1 VNPERAWVVIA
12 AYNEAKVLR
21 PVVEGVLGVVPN
33 VVVVYDGSRDHTA
46 AEAIGGGAT
55 VLRHIVNL
63 GQGAA
68 LETGIRYALAHG
80 ADFVFTYDADGQ
92 HSPHGL
98 YDLARVQAET
108 GADVVLGSRF
118 LGRAERMPAARRIL
132 LKAAVA
138 FTRLHCGLPVTDTH
152 NGLRLFTRRAASLIR
167 LTQPRMAH
175 ASEILSQIRTH
186 HLQFAEAPVT
196 VSYSEYSLE
205 KGQSMGD
212 AFRILLDILYSSL
225 TR

>member
-1 VNPERAWVVIA
+1 MNPRSAWVVIA

-21 PVVEGVLGVVPN
+21 PVVESVRSVIPN
-33 VVVVYDGSRDHTA
+33 VVVVDDGSSDHTA
-46 AEAIGGGAT
+46 GEAIAAGAT

-63 GQGAA
+63 GQGAS
-68 LETGIRYALAHG
+68 LETGIRYAIAHG

-92 HSPHGL
+92 HSAHGL
-98 YDLARVQAET
+98 SDLARVQAET

-118 LGRAERMPAARRIL
+118 LGRAERIPLARRIL

-138 FTRLHCGLPVTDTH
+138 FTRLHCRLPVTDTH
-152 NGLRLFTRRAASLIR
+152 NGLRLFTRRAASRIR

-186 HLQFAEAPVT
+186 RLQFAEAPVT
-196 VSYSEYSLE
+196 VSYSEYSLQ
-205 KGQSMGD
+205 KGQSMTD